1 MKNRF
6 DLIITTYNR
15 KDSLKTLVYQILDSS
30 FVPENIIIVDS
41 SPIEDL
47 EIQSVEKVLYIKS
60 SHGNQPYQRYLG
72 WKASKEDILIFMD
85 DDMRILDKNAFK
97 IIMNKYNGDIIGVQP
112 NFTNANEFL
121 QESVPK
127 SKINIGSEKLFKF
140 IKTFTGYYIPTA
152 GKLSYCGIRGKKPE
166 DNSYVE
172 CFNGGIFSIKKEF
185 IFTKKFNFYLFSMF
199 ENKLGMGEDTIL
211 GFEASRYG
219 KIIYIEK
226 SMFLHDDQKDSTYSV
241 DISSYGK
248 RVAYSRL
255 YLSFEY
261 SRLQNKSRF
270 IPFIH
275 YNWYMLWRV
284 LGLAVNYIISS
295 KNIKR
300 KDMLVAYVNGWKKA
314 LGNTFTL
321 SKQNKNIYWL
331 NECNNDNNVQ

>member
-1 MKNRF
+1 MQNKF
-6 DLIITTYNR
+6 DVIITTYNR
-15 KDSLKTLVYQILDSS
+15 ENSLKILVGNILKQT
-30 FVPENIIIVDS
+30 VLPENIIIVDS
-41 SPIEDL
+41 SPIENI
-47 EIQSVEKVLYIKS
+47 EIECVEKVLYIKS

-72 WKASKEDILIFMD
+72 LRASQEEILIFMD
-85 DDMRILDKNAFK
+85 DDMRILDKDAFK
-97 IIMNKYNGDIIGVQP
+97 IIISKYSENIIGVQP

-127 SKINIGSEKLFKF
+127 SKINIGSERLFKF
-140 IKTFTGYYIPTA
+140 IKTCTGYYTPPA
-152 GKLSYCGIRGKKPE
+152 GKLSYCGIRGKKPK
-166 DNSYVE
+166 DSAYVE
-172 CFNGGIFSIKKEF
+172 YFNGGIFSIKKEF
-185 IFTKKFNFYLFSMF
+185 IFTEKFNFYLFTMF

-219 KIIYIEK
+219 KIMYIDN

-261 SRLQNKSRF
+261 SRLQNKSKF

-284 LGLAVNYIISS
+284 LGLTINYVVLS
-295 KNIKR
+295 KDKKR
-300 KDMLVAYVNGWKKA
+300 KDMLVAYIYGWKKA
-314 LGNTFTL
+314 LNSTFTL
-321 SKQNKNIYWL
+321 CKQSTNTYWL
-331 NECNNDNNVQ
+331 NECSNDKNI